1 MENKEYVEDISF
13 SCDSRE
19 ANFALA
25 KCHERAKLC
34 VPWLF
39 ASRQVSRADELC
51 EPCSIAKSLINDK
64 SLLTNASRDF
74 LFKRLLLLINVVERG
89 IF

>member
-1 MENKEYVEDISF
+1 MIGG
-13 SCDSRE
+13 
-19 ANFALA
+19 AL
-25 KCHERAKLC
+25 R
-34 VPWLF
+34 VLF
-39 ASRQVSRADELC
+39 HRQYSAQAGQVNPDKSLLTNVIFVITVLTFDLLSRADELC
-51 EPCSIAKSLINDK
+51 EPCSIAKRLINDK